1 MSYINTLAQY
11 RMSEDWAGHLARGS
25 RGGIDYA
32 VGMNTPI
39 PAPCDGYLENYPDN
53 GNEFGNYIRFH
64 HGDGF
69 YDEYLHLNGFVGNGS
84 YKQGQIIGYSGTTG
98 NSTGPHVHWHLIDPS
113 GRRVNPL
120 DYLNTTPVLTPSEIN
135 LRKIMKVI
143 QDMTTGA
150 IYVVG
155 LGYIHHVTTA
165 EWPHVQWQLG
175 NPVQHSKTAD
185 LVAFCVAIGIPADK
199 PAAVL
204 GGKTWSRE
212 QEILDVLAKAGLTPA
227 PAPAVDVAAIAK
239 AVDATLKDDFAAI
252 PKTVND
258 DAAKRLSS

>member
-39 PAPCDGYLENYPDN
+39 TAPCDGTLENRPDN
-53 GNEFGNYIRFH
+53 GNDFGNYIRFH

-69 YDEYLHLNGFVGNGS
+69 VDEYLHLNSFVGEGN
-84 YKQGQIIGYSGTTG
+84 YKQGQVIGYSGTTG
-98 NSTGPHVHWHLIDPS
+98 NSTGPHVHWHLINPS
-113 GRRVNPL
+113 GQRVNPL
-120 DYLNTTPVLTPSEIN
+120 DYLNDTPTIPPKKAGN
-135 LRKIMKVI
+135 
-143 QDMTTGA
+143 DMYYNRVASNGWQ
-150 IYVVG
+150 YVVG
-155 LGYIHHVTTA
+155 QEYIRVISAEEVKHV
-165 EWPHVQWQLG
+165 EWNMG
-175 NPVQHSKTAD
+175 KYIEHSKIEDFILWCKA
-185 LVAFCVAIGIPADK
+185 LNIPESVIRALS
-199 PAAVL
+199 PTNR
-204 GGKTWSRE
+204 TWSK
-212 QEILDVLAKAGLTPA
+212 LGTLTAGTGGVA
-227 PAPAVDVAAIAK
+227 PAIDVDAIAK